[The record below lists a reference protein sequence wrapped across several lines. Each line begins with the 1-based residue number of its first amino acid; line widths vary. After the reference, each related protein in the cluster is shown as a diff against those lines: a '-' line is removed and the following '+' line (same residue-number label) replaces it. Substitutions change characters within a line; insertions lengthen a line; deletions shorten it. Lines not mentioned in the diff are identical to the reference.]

1 MYIHH
6 CQRVYGMN
14 KCCTFNDQKEKHP
27 TGIHLVPYMSLKQC
41 LVNFFLCV
49 CTNKCNKALFVLLHQ
64 CSCTTGHA
72 SDLLSYTSIME
83 IIVYISGRL
92 ISSTVINSIN
102 TGMKISS
109 IGKMHKS
116 KWMEANYIHYSKKF
130 LHIIKCATKKY
141 IFVHVCIYIL
151 V

>member
-27 TGIHLVPYMSLKQC
+27 TGIHLVPYVIKAMSCKL
-41 LVNFFLCV
+41 FFFV
-49 CTNKCNKALFVLLHQ
+49 FAPINATKHWVFFYCTSVVVQQAMLR
-64 CSCTTGHA
+64 

-102 TGMKISS
+102 TAMKISS

-116 KWMEANYIHYSKKF
+116 K
-130 LHIIKCATKKY
+130 
-141 IFVHVCIYIL
+141 
-151 V
+151 